1 MTDPI
6 ADMLTRVRNATAR
19 RSLTTKV
26 PASRIKEAIA
36 KILLD
41 NGWLEK
47 FELIKPEDAPAAY
60 LLLTLKYHHN
70 AQPVMRGIQ
79 RISKPGQRIYL
90 RQAKLTRQMSSQLET
105 LVVSTS
111 KGLMTSAQAKAEG
124 IGGEIL
130 FKIW

>member
-1 MTDPI
+1 MMTDPI

-47 FELIKPEDAPAAY
+47 FELIKPEDTPAH

-105 LVVSTS
+105 LVISTS
-111 KGLMTSAQAKAEG
+111 KGLMTSYQAKAAG
-124 IGGEIL
+124 LGGEIL